1 MRKHPKGCVCR
12 RCKFKG
18 RRRRRRRLL
27 RNPFYSRM
35 QDPEDENKVREDIF
49 DKVYK
54 YFEVGTYEAVAREC
68 KKLTDSCDLC
78 KGTGVDKGNQSPENP
93 LEPRLCPRCT
103 DARHALNVLE
113 GLRVSAADVKPKAIV
128 KDGYSK

>member
-1 MRKHPKGCVCR
+1 MQR
-12 RCKFKG
+12 RIRRA
-18 RRRRRRRLL
+18 RRRVARPWMLQ
-27 RNPFYSRM
+27 N
-35 QDPEDENKVREDIF
+35 PEDENKVREDIF

-68 KKLTDSCDLC
+68 KKLTQSCDLC
-78 KGTGVDKGNQSPENP
+78 KGTGIDKGNQNPENP

-113 GLRVSAADVKPKAIV
+113 GLRTSAAEVKPKAV
-128 KDGYSK
+128 EKDPF